1 MTEAQVHPA
10 TSASAPEGFLTQLD
24 NPNGN
29 EHPTGLG
36 SSTGNIFKFHSHL
49 NLLVLRSF
57 HYLMQ
62 VTAVYGGLPPYPIS
76 GP

>member
-1 MTEAQVHPA
+1 MHPA

-36 SSTGNIFKFHSHL
+36 SSTGNTFQFPLYL
-49 NLLVLRSF
+49 NLNWFL
-57 HYLMQ
+57 
-62 VTAVYGGLPPYPIS
+62 
-76 GP
+76 